1 MATLTAPPPSTLDS
15 PIAVRLQDG
24 TTQTRSTNVVSEQVA
39 AKPRPMVRAPEE
51 AAERAKIRTVL
62 AIVALVVVA
71 GMVLAMFLLPADM
84 VIVGGTGIALTFL
97 LFGIPFWIS
106 AIDEAAEQA
115 STRARADQHRG
126 KRAVQ
131 IVD

>member
-1 MATLTAPPPSTLDS
+1 MASLTVRPFTAPEQKRQSA
-15 PIAVRLQDG
+15 PIRARRGAVS
-24 TTQTRSTNVVSEQVA
+24 QTREIKRSKPAAARTAVVA
-39 AKPRPMVRAPEE
+39 RTPEE
-51 AAERAKIRTVL
+51 SAERARIRTVL

-71 GMVLAMFLLPADM
+71 GMGLAAFLLPADM

-115 STRARADQHRG
+115 SARARAAG
-126 KRAVQ
+126 SS
-131 IVD
+131 